1 MRKYAIWPM
10 SLLLLAVCAHAVD
23 NAPTNAPADDL
34 AKPIEQV
41 AAEVDRLLV
50 KDKIHNR
57 FDLLRKLQEQGLT
70 WQPTLL
76 APNDLVNSLDEK
88 GLRFY
93 AGVKLLDAIYAATFM
108 QKQAVAESVQTIEA
122 INDKLNLRSSADL
135 SGDFFKTLK
144 KAAAAPESVN
154 VKELIDQLAT
164 DYVKDIPPL
173 MSNPKSA
180 EYLIDSLYGATIETG
195 YLMGQFYQN
204 KLPVE
209 DKVMKAVAKPDIGI
223 TEWMRTLDSL
233 FAAAGRSHETLLVNG
248 KPVEKM
254 ALIKEIIA
262 RRATGD
268 TSPEALQKARD
279 SVYTQATAIRAA
291 LLTPAVK

>member
-1 MRKYAIWPM
+1 MRKCALWSM
-10 SLLLLAVCAHAVD
+10 SLLLLTVCAYGAD
-23 NAPTNAPADDL
+23 SATAPSP
-34 AKPIEQV
+34 AKPLEQI
-41 AAEVDRLLV
+41 AADVDHLLV

-57 FDLLRKLQEQGLT
+57 FDLLRRLQEQGMT
-70 WQPTLL
+70 WQPSLL
-76 APNDLVNSLDEK
+76 APNDLVDKLDEK

-122 INDKLNLRSSADL
+122 INDKLNLRSYADL
-135 SGDFFKTLK
+135 SGNFFKTLK

-154 VKELIDQLAT
+154 IEKLIDQLAT

-180 EYLIDSLYGATIETG
+180 DYLIDSLYGSTIETG
-195 YLMGQFYQN
+195 YLMGQFYKN

-209 DKVMKAVAKPDIGI
+209 SQVMKAVAKPDIGI
-223 TEWMRTLDSL
+223 SEWMKTLLSL
-233 FAAAGRSHETLLVNG
+233 FESAGRADETVMVEG

-279 SVYTQATAIRAA
+279 SVYAQATAIRAA
-291 LLTPAVK
+291 MLTPSVK

>member
-1 MRKYAIWPM
+1 MRKCAIW
-10 SLLLLAVCAHAVD
+10 SVLLIFITMCAYGADSAVAQS
-23 NAPTNAPADDL
+23 P
-34 AKPIEQV
+34 AKPLEQIAV
-41 AAEVDRLLV
+41 EVDHLLV
-50 KDKIHNR
+50 KEKIHNR
-57 FDLLRKLQEQGLT
+57 FDLLRRLQEQGLT
-70 WQPTLL
+70 WQPSLL
-76 APNDLVNSLDEK
+76 APNDLVDKLDEN

-108 QKQAVAESVQTIEA
+108 QKQAVADSVRTIEA

-154 VKELIDQLAT
+154 VKELLDQLAT

-195 YLMGQFYQN
+195 YLMGQFYRN

-209 DKVMKAVAKPDIGI
+209 QQVMKAVAKPDIGI
-223 TEWMRTLDSL
+223 TEWMRTLESL
-233 FAAAGRSHETLLVNG
+233 FAAAGRSHETLLVDG
-248 KPVEKM
+248 QPVEKM

-262 RRATGD
+262 GRTAAD
-268 TSPEALQKARD
+268 ASPEALRKVRD
-279 SVYTQATAIRAA
+279 SVYSQASAIRAA
-291 LLTPAVK
+291 MLTPAAK